1 MEESLR
7 NRAKGK
13 CNNLSDKIGDL
24 ITAGKFWKM
33 GEEETLSRM
42 EKQAESRH
50 NQAMETDIPNI
61 QMKDGKPLLLGSD
74 VVALYPSL
82 DPVSTAEITYEA
94 VLKSNIEIEGIDFA
108 RLSVY
113 LLLTHGEK
121 NIRDMGLECIIPK
134 RLDKSKARS
143 LSATL
148 NRNLNNW
155 EFNTEKMVEMDPDE
169 LYIIRRKMI
178 AAMVR
183 VLVLVLF
190 NTTCYSF
197 GGDLYRQVCG
207 AGIGLRGA
215 AVLAKL
221 VMAWWDDKWVRSM
234 KLFRI
239 SCQLLIRYIDDIRIY
254 LKPIQRGWFWG
265 PDGWYFDNL
274 KLDARDDNTR
284 TLEEVCKSMNA
295 VLECLN
301 FTMESE

>member
-42 EKQAESRH
+42 EKQAESRY

-94 VLKSNIEIEGIDFA
+94 VLKSNIEVEGIDFA

-121 NIRDMGLECIIPK
+121 NIRDTGLECIITK

-207 AGIGLRGA
+207 A
-215 AVLAKL
+215 
-221 VMAWWDDKWVRSM
+221 
-234 KLFRI
+234 
-239 SCQLLIRYIDDIRIY
+239 
-254 LKPIQRGWFWG
+254 
-265 PDGWYFDNL
+265 
-274 KLDARDDNTR
+274 
-284 TLEEVCKSMNA
+284 
-295 VLECLN
+295 
-301 FTMESE
+301 